1 MGSYDGAEAAD
12 LVGIYLLSQLTKLN
26 LNIGLYRDDGLAVCR
41 LKPRQA
47 ELTRKKLCAI
57 FKENGL
63 SITST
68 ANGKNVNFLDVNV
81 NLEEDIYRP
90 YMKPNDRPVYVHSQS
105 NHPKSILEN
114 IPYSV
119 NKRLSLI
126 SSNKDVFDHAVHPY
140 QEALRNSG
148 YNYQLN
154 YDPDAAPHRK
164 SRNRKRR
171 ITYFN
176 PPFSLNVKTSIGKEF
191 FKILDNNFPKDHP
204 LYKIVNRNTVKL
216 GYSCM
221 PNLKQKINCHNQ
233 KICRGEAEQEL
244 AGCNCTQVIGECPLD
259 GNCKVRGVIYRA
271 EVSTENETFTYTGL
285 TSRSFKDRFYGH
297 RRTFK
302 EKIPEESTTL
312 SRKVWGLKEKNEDFS
327 IKWSIV
333 DRGTPFNPKTR
344 RCNLCTKEKFYI
356 IFDPDGASLNQR
368 SELYSACRHRTQQ
381 LLSNLES

>member
-1 MGSYDGAEAAD
+1 M
-12 LVGIYLLSQLTKLN
+12 L
-26 LNIGLYRDDGLAVCR
+26 
-41 LKPRQA
+41 
-47 ELTRKKLCAI
+47 
-57 FKENGL
+57 
-63 SITST
+63 
-68 ANGKNVNFLDVNV
+68 
-81 NLEEDIYRP
+81 
-90 YMKPNDRPVYVHSQS
+90 
-105 NHPKSILEN
+105 
-114 IPYSV
+114 
-119 NKRLSLI
+119 
-126 SSNKDVFDHAVHPY
+126 
-140 QEALRNSG
+140 
-148 YNYQLN
+148 
-154 YDPDAAPHRK
+154 
-164 SRNRKRR
+164 
-171 ITYFN
+171 
-176 PPFSLNVKTSIGKEF
+176 
-191 FKILDNNFPKDHP
+191 
-204 LYKIVNRNTVKL
+204 
-216 GYSCM
+216 
-221 PNLKQKINCHNQ
+221 NLKQKINCHNQ
-233 KICRGEAEQEL
+233 KIFRGEAEQDL
-244 AGCNCTQVIGECPLD
+244 VGCNCTQVIGECPLD